1 MKSVLMI
8 LLALG
13 VLGLMAPFDRAT
25 AAPCTPSG
33 TTTITLT
40 GSNCTLPSTVY
51 GVDVAATSTD
61 TTNTGGVVVPAGS
74 IVTLTSADTLVYGSS
89 ISVSGSITKVSG
101 AQIRKGALWVT
112 DADNDRYGASG
123 TLQFSTT
130 RPGTKIRW
138 GYTHGAATYTYDA
151 NDVSSCPQGQTMG
164 CTYCLNGA
172 VANVTNGT
180 DPYSAC
186 DTANTGCANGCI
198 AIRRTGM
205 CNGSGACATTNA
217 NVSAGQLCSGAGTIT
232 TAQCQSGYNCNG
244 LGRCC
249 YTDIYGEHCAW

>member
-1 MKSVLMI
+1 MKHTLQAALLLSLFI
-8 LLALG
+8 LVFL
-13 VLGLMAPFDRAT
+13 PQST
-25 AAPCTPSG
+25 QAAVCSTSGTSAITISG
-33 TTTITLT
+33 TT
-40 GSNCTLPSTVY
+40 CTLPSTTY
-51 GVDVAATSTD
+51 GADVAASSTV
-61 TTNTGGVVVPAGS
+61 TTNTGSITVPAGS
-74 IVTLTSADTLVYGSS
+74 SVTLNSTDTLVYGSS
-89 ISVSGSITKVSG
+89 ISVSGSITKIAG

-138 GYTHGAATYTYDA
+138 GYTHGAATNTYDT

-180 DPYSAC
+180 DPNNAC
-186 DTANTGCANGCI
+186 DTANTGCTNGCVV
-198 AIRRTGM
+198 IRRTGM

-217 NVSAGQLCSGAGTIT
+217 NVSAGQLCSGGGTIT

-244 LGRCC
+244 LGHCC